1 MTGQAIAPLLIIQ
14 RVANKNALASRTI
27 VTGRTSS
34 FNVGNRGDSAGND
47 GVRPDGYHLGSVDKY
62 GNVSGELE
70 VRVETTVDFHRDSTG
85 V

>member
-27 VTGRTSS
+27 VTGRSS

-47 GVRPDGYHLGSVDKY
+47 GVRPDGYHMSSVDKY
-62 GNVSGELE
+62 GNGSGELE